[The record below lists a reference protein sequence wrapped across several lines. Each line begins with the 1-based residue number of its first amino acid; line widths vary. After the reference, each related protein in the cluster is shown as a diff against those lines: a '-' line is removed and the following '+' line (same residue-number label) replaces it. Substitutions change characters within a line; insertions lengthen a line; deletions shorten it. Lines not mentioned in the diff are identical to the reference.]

1 MGLRH
6 WRDNGIDDVIDTISG
21 FGNGE
26 KVDFSREHDQ
36 SCLKRDGCHQHAWFL
51 VYLQLSSANKQA
63 NGRAVIG
70 QNRVRGGDCAGTHS
84 LVRLLM
90 SLIILRSGQWE
101 ASK

>member
-1 MGLRH
+1 M
-6 WRDNGIDDVIDTISG
+6 DDGINTISE

-36 SCLKRDGCHQHAWFL
+36 SCLKRDGCHQHAWFW
-51 VYLQLSSANKQA
+51 VYLQLSSANKRA

-70 QNRVRGGDCAGTHS
+70 QIRVRGGDCAGTHS
-84 LVRLLM
+84 LVRLFI
-90 SLIILRSGQWE
+90 SSIILRSGQWE